1 MINFNDLDIV
11 RARMHKIHS
20 KLSMYRETT
29 EVEYIEDTFV
39 LDEGIKTII
48 RERLIQSFGNQSKS
62 FELSIDEDGE
72 GSCFDLVKD
81 LAQSNDDDFFEVS
94 KAIADLLAES
104 QGSKNI
110 PSGYFLLLECKKTDQ
125 LPLYVIIKAETHS
138 AINVGGNHTEA
149 LQNLILSPAQKLYKS
164 AIFEQTSESDS
175 SLTKANFKVYLFDS
189 QFNDGSKL
197 ANYFYKD
204 FLGFSILT
212 NSALLTKNFY
222 QLFNNT
228 IDKEFKNDAEKAN
241 DYKTG
246 LMACLNNQR
255 SIINPHEVVCDIIP
269 VEKRDSFISNVVENC
284 PPSFSKDSRLIER
297 SLSHKSVYLSDKVKL
312 FAPTEMFNSVISIE
326 SDPNDSNIKVVKVR
340 LSHDE

>member
-110 PSGYFLLLECKKTDQ
+110 PSGYFLLLECKKQ
-125 LPLYVIIKAETHS
+125 
-138 AINVGGNHTEA
+138 INCRCMLSSRQKH
-149 LQNLILSPAQKLYKS
+149 IL
-164 AIFEQTSESDS
+164 
-175 SLTKANFKVYLFDS
+175 
-189 QFNDGSKL
+189 
-197 ANYFYKD
+197 
-204 FLGFSILT
+204 
-212 NSALLTKNFY
+212 
-222 QLFNNT
+222 
-228 IDKEFKNDAEKAN
+228 
-241 DYKTG
+241 
-246 LMACLNNQR
+246 
-255 SIINPHEVVCDIIP
+255 
-269 VEKRDSFISNVVENC
+269 
-284 PPSFSKDSRLIER
+284 
-297 SLSHKSVYLSDKVKL
+297 LS
-312 FAPTEMFNSVISIE
+312 M
-326 SDPNDSNIKVVKVR
+326 
-340 LSHDE
+340 